1 MEVRIPEYAKDY
13 HEEGIVTFIAF
24 AMRVS
29 ERYGFD
35 TWYTIS
41 KEDLAVICNKRQAGI
56 IEWLRDIGVGPI
68 ELGDIL
74 EHTCMFR
81 MPRPKTGGHTKS
93 HAKYELK
100 DQRQQLVWMY
110 LVGVFNHNLLTDKP
124 YTGTTYR
131 PNSWHIPELH
141 VNREALGYIKIADRH

>member
-41 KEDLAVICNKRQAGI
+41 KEDLSVICNKRQSGL

-68 ELGDIL
+68 QLGDIL
-74 EHTCMFR
+74 EHTCMFK
-81 MPRPKTGGHTKS
+81 MPSLKGGGRIKS
-93 HAKYELK
+93 HATYELK

-110 LVGVFNHNLLTDKP
+110 LIGVFNHNLLTDKP
-124 YTGTTYR
+124 YVGTTYR

>member
-41 KEDLAVICNKRQAGI
+41 KEDLSVICNKRHSGL
-56 IEWLRDIGVGPI
+56 IEWLRDIGVVPI

-81 MPRPKTGGHTKS
+81 MPSLKGGGRVKS
-93 HAKYELK
+93 HATYELK

-131 PNSWHIPELH
+131 PNSWHIPELK
-141 VNREALGYIKIADRH
+141 VTREALGYIKKEDRH

>member
-1 MEVRIPEYAKDY
+1 MEIRIPEYAKDF

-35 TWYTIS
+35 EWYTIS
-41 KEDLAVICNKRQAGI
+41 KEDLAVICNKRQAGL
-56 IEWLRDIGVGPI
+56 IEWLRDVGVGPI

-81 MPRPKTGGHTKS
+81 MPALKRGGQTKS
-93 HAKYELK
+93 HTTYELK

-110 LVGVFNHNLLTDKP
+110 LIGVFNHNLLTDRP
-124 YTGTTYR
+124 YVGTTYR
-131 PNSWHIPELH
+131 PNSWHIPELK
-141 VNREALGYIKIADRH
+141 VTREALGYIKLRDRH

>member
-1 MEVRIPEYAKDY
+1 MEIRIPEYAKDF

-35 TWYTIS
+35 EWYTIS
-41 KEDLAVICNKRQAGI
+41 KEDLAVICNKRQAGL
-56 IEWLRDIGVGPI
+56 IEWLRDVGVGPI

-81 MPRPKTGGHTKS
+81 MPALKRGGQTKS
-93 HAKYELK
+93 HTTYQLK
-100 DQRQQLVWMY
+100 APRQQLVWMY
-110 LVGVFNHNLLTDKP
+110 LIGVFNHNLLTDRP
-124 YTGTTYR
+124 YVGTTYR
-131 PNSWHIPELH
+131 PNSWHIPELK
-141 VNREALGYIKIADRH
+141 VTREALGYIKLRDRH